1 MVFFC
6 PTASFHRQYSD
17 RKVHAPEKNEHSR
30 ANSWSRRILII
41 WSDNNLVFMLLAAQ
55 RIFEGA

>member
-1 MVFFC
+1 MHKKMSIV
-6 PTASFHRQYSD
+6 SQLM
-17 RKVHAPEKNEHSR
+17 ELKNSYF
-30 ANSWSRRILII
+30 